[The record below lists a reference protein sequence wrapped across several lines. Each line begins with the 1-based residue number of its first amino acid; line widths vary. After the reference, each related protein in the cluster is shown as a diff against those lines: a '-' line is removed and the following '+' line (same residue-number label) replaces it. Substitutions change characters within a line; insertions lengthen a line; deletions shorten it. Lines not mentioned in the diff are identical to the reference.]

1 MGDRFQHYSSNDATF
16 YFRLCDYHSA
26 QSVSFLPCFCSNTNC
41 SVKHD
46 VSKAKPGILRGQ
58 MPKDKWVE
66 LFLEHRSKDV
76 AFCCPDCR
84 EQCRMCTWPWQT
96 CTNTRVSRSYCKDHF
111 FQKLANSTNSIECK
125 GNSTAARP
133 AHTILKQSVTQNEW
147 TRFVRDEVLLGSV
160 GSIAGSKF
168 TCQACVLATVTPTP
182 GEYVDKSSVVD
193 DVKFESLLIR
203 ESIATGQLG
212 PNDDDAWAYGA
223 TDGELASNNPQPFPT
238 PTLIQTTMKNN
249 MDIEQS
255 KSRKNKRVITTDM
268 LTAPTDVITTS
279 QKRITTSQKRA
290 KTHAT
295 STRNTPTRTR
305 NTRSNTRAQ
314 AHVPTVLSPEEEH
327 LCEEVLVTAELK
339 LETQAASLI
348 QTQPTDPNYK
358 LHESEPTAVSVA
370 PVEAPDPLIPTT
382 ADLF

>member
-1 MGDRFQHYSSNDATF
+1 MSKA
-16 YFRLCDYHSA
+16 
-26 QSVSFLPCFCSNTNC
+26 
-41 SVKHD
+41 
-46 VSKAKPGILRGQ
+46 KAKPGILRGQ

-147 TRFVRDEVLLGSV
+147 KRFVRDEVLLGSV

-193 DVKFESLLIR
+193 DDDDVAFESLHIR
-203 ESIATGQLG
+203 AAIATGALG
-212 PNDDDAWAYGA
+212 ANDDEAWAHAA
-223 TDGELASNNPQPFPT
+223 TDGELASNNPQPVPT
-238 PTLIQTTMKNN
+238 PTLIQTTLLANTLDN
-249 MDIEQS
+249 TMDIEQS
-255 KSRKNKRVITTDM
+255 KSRKNNRVITTEIIKDI
-268 LTAPTDVITTS
+268 ITTDTKEENS
-279 QKRITTSQKRA
+279 DHGSKRVLIDADATTTPQKRS
-290 KTHAT
+290 KTQGGSAT
-295 STRNTPTRTR
+295 SNTPARITRTQ
-305 NTRSNTRAQ
+305 TQAQ
-314 AHVPTVLSPEEEH
+314 AHAPNALSREEED
-327 LCEEVLVTAELK
+327 LCVQVLGTARSK
-339 LETQAASLI
+339 LEEQAASLI
-348 QTQPTDPNYK
+348 QTPPTDSNYK
-358 LHESEPTAVSVA
+358 RHIEQKVRKLLAPCLH
-370 PVEAPDPLIPTT
+370 
-382 ADLF
+382 DLSPGETNGEYYLTVRA